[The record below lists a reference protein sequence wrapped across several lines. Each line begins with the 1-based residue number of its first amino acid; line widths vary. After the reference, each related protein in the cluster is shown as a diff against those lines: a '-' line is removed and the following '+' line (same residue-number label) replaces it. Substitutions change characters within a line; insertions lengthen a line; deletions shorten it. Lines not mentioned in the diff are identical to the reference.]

1 MQFKP
6 TLGQIK
12 DKLTRVLSLLVRH
25 RKVRRGGA
33 AILFL
38 FLITFIL
45 TANIVPNKAD
55 LVVGQVSPKTF
66 KAEKSIVF
74 EDKDKTTQQRLQAAE
89 KVDKVYFKDPQVL
102 NSIQEDISE
111 LTGKVR
117 EIQNDNNLDL
127 EGKVA
132 KLHEVLP
139 FVLPAD
145 EIEALAGSPPAT
157 TQQVEGSLKNMVA
170 GLLETG
176 DGVSQEGMEEA
187 KKTLDSQVTRMSL
200 PKHYEDFS
208 IGVIER
214 YLRPNAFINEVIT
227 KQRQEDAMAL
237 IPPTMVS
244 VKEGEKI
251 VGEGEIV
258 TEDHLLKLQAL
269 GLTRPKLPWTA
280 ILGVF
285 MLMVLLVVVVMFYLY
300 QQNRDIYNHPGLIYL
315 LGIIVLVVLAV
326 GKAIIAIN
334 VSQWPEFGAQIGYM
348 VPMAAAG
355 MLIAILLDSRLAVLV
370 VAVMSLVLVIMT
382 ENQIRFGLV
391 GLIGGITGVYS
402 VSKLSQ
408 RGDLVRA
415 GFYTSGANILAIF
428 IVGMVYETPF
438 GLLVSSSLILG
449 ITSGILSSILTNGS
463 LPFLEHTFR
472 LTSPVR
478 LLELSH
484 PNNVLLKRLLTE
496 APGTYHHS
504 IIVGNLAEAA
514 ADAVGGD
521 SLLVRVGAYYHDIGK
536 IKRPYFFIENQMT
549 GDNPHDKI
557 APSLSTLILT
567 SHVKDGVEMA
577 RELKLPQGI
586 IDIIEQHHGS
596 GLVSFFYHKALE
608 SDRPETVTEEEY
620 RYEGPKPQTREAAI
634 VMLADT
640 VEAAVRSLNNRTPGR
655 VEGLVRKIIKDKL
668 NDGQLDES
676 DLTFKD
682 LNIIANS
689 FVRILSGI
697 FHSRVEYPDMSQEIE
712 RRKKNGSTRKQLA
725 GKVNGG

>member
-1 MQFKP
+1 MQLKLTF
-6 TLGQIK
+6 GSIK
-12 DKLTRVLSLLVRH
+12 DKLTAVLSLLVRH
-25 RKVRRGGA
+25 RKVRRGSA

-38 FLITFIL
+38 SLLTFIL
-45 TANIVPNKAD
+45 TANIVPNKVN

-74 EDKDKTTQQRLQAAE
+74 EDKNKTYEQRSQAAE
-89 KVDKVYFKDPQVL
+89 KVDKVYSRDPQV
-102 NSIQEDISE
+102 STGVQKDITE
-111 LTGKVR
+111 LTGKVW
-117 EIQNDNNLDL
+117 EIQGDNSLDQAD
-127 EGKVA
+127 KVA
-132 KLHEVLP
+132 KLHGVLP
-139 FVLPAD
+139 FVLPVA
-145 EIEALAGSPPAT
+145 EIEALAEALPAT
-157 TQQVEGSLKNMVA
+157 TQQVEGSLKTMVA
-170 GLLETG
+170 GLLDTSE
-176 DGVSQEGMEEA
+176 GVSQDRLEDA
-187 KKTLDSQVTRMSL
+187 KKSLNSQIARMSL
-200 PKHYEDFS
+200 PKYYEDFS
-208 IGVIER
+208 VGVIDR
-214 YLRPNAFINEVIT
+214 YFRPNAFINLEET
-227 KQRQEDAMAL
+227 KQKQEVAMAL

-251 VGEGEIV
+251 IGEGEIV
-258 TEDHLLKLQAL
+258 TEDHLVKLQAL
-269 GLTRPKLPWTA
+269 GLTRPNLPWTS

-285 MLMVLLVVVVMFYLY
+285 LLMLMLVVVVLFYLY
-300 QQNRDIYNHPGLIYL
+300 QQNRDIYDHPGLIYL

-326 GKAIIAIN
+326 GKAITAIN
-334 VSQWPEFGAQIGYM
+334 VSQWPEFGAQFGFM

-370 VAVMSLVLVIMT
+370 VAVMSLILVIMT
-382 ENQIRFGLV
+382 DNQIRFGLV
-391 GLIGGITGVYS
+391 GLVGGISGVYS

-415 GFYTSGANILAIF
+415 GFYTSGANIVAIF
-428 IVGMVYETPF
+428 VMGLVTGVPF
-438 GLLVSSSLILG
+438 GLLISSSIALG
-449 ITSGILSSILTNGS
+449 VTNGILSSILTNGA

-484 PNNVLLKRLLTE
+484 PNNILLKRLLTE

-514 ADAVGGD
+514 AEAVGGD

-549 GDNPHDKI
+549 CDNPHDKI

-577 RELKLPQGI
+577 REHKLPQGI
-586 IDIIEQHHGS
+586 IDIIEQHHGG

-668 NDGQLDES
+668 NDGQLEES

-682 LNIIANS
+682 LNLIANS

-697 FHSRVEYPDMSQEIE
+697 FHSRIEYPDMTQEIE
-712 RRKKNGSTRKQLA
+712 RRKKNVSARKQPT
-725 GKVNGG
+725 GKGSGG